1 MTLWGAPGFWVRKVP
16 HSSLFEWASSFSLDV
31 GFSCWSECC
40 VALSPYMSVRR
51 LQSTLYQIV
60 TWNQHKRAAVSMLGN
75 TIWAYNIWD
84 GPKGRSVVKLKTK
97 TLSNLQ
103 HNLKKKK
110 QKGSWV
116 IKIGVLNSLKSLICF
131 RYRVQCFFRLWSEC
145 NQTWWTKTRK
155 DMGTSE
161 QN

>member
-84 GPKGRSVVKLKTK
+84 GPKDRSVLKLKTK

-110 QKGSWV
+110 TEGELGDKNRCFKLP
-116 IKIGVLNSLKSLICF
+116 KISYLF
-131 RYRVQCFFRLWSEC
+131 QVQSTVFFWLWSEC